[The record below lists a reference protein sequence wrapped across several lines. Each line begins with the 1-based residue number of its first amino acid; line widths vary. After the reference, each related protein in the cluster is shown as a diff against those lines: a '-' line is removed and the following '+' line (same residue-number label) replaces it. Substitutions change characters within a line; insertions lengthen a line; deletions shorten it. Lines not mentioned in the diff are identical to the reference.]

1 MIKIDKSFLPLETEY
16 PGKEKGLIMFRHI
29 VSLVRELDKK
39 TIVEGVETEKQL
51 DYLKEVGCDIVQGYV
66 FDRPL
71 PQEQFEER
79 LACGYE

>member
-1 MIKIDKSFLPLETEY
+1 MIKIDKSFLPQETEY
-16 PGKEKGLIMFRHI
+16 PGKEKDLIMFRHI